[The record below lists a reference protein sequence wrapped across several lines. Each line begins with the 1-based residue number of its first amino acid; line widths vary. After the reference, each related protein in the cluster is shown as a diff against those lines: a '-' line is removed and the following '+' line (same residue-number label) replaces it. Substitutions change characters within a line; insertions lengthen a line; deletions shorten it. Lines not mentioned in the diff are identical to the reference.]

1 MIAPHLSCSR
11 RHTSQPSNYNTV
23 SESCMK
29 NSSKLIS
36 LSLYKSAPMEGIIRH
51 SVILVLLVYVIFYS
65 SSRKT
70 LQRLENRPRF
80 TKETIIS
87 NNGE

>member
-1 MIAPHLSCSR
+1 
-11 RHTSQPSNYNTV
+11 
-23 SESCMK
+23 
-29 NSSKLIS
+29 
-36 LSLYKSAPMEGIIRH
+36 MEGIIRR

-65 SSRKT
+65 SSCKT
-70 LQRLENRPRF
+70 LQGLENRPRF

>member
-1 MIAPHLSCSR
+1 
-11 RHTSQPSNYNTV
+11 
-23 SESCMK
+23 
-29 NSSKLIS
+29 
-36 LSLYKSAPMEGIIRH
+36 MEGIIRR

-65 SSRKT
+65 TSRKT

>member
-1 MIAPHLSCSR
+1 
-11 RHTSQPSNYNTV
+11 
-23 SESCMK
+23 
-29 NSSKLIS
+29 
-36 LSLYKSAPMEGIIRH
+36 MEGIIRR

-70 LQRLENRPRF
+70 LQRRENRPRF
-80 TKETIIS
+80 TKETISS